1 MGYSNTTLTP
11 SHQTKN
17 TQNNTLKTPSHH
29 KININTITSQK
40 KHQTLHSH
48 NNTIFDQA
56 LLQCMHLLLC
66 NNALKRLQPQY
77 THCF

>member
-11 SHQTKN
+11 SHQTKK

-29 KININTITSQK
+29 KRNINTITSQK

-56 LLQCMHLLLC
+56 LLPHSIRMVNTKLRACG
-66 NNALKRLQPQY
+66 A
-77 THCF
+77 TVV